1 MGGKEPFAAG
11 MGFSGV
17 SEAWPPAMTVHFPA
31 CSFSGVSKAWPCVW
45 ANGVRW
51 TGVGSSDEATPA
63 LDTAGCQNV
72 LRWPRWAVMDGTDQ
86 RRVPP
91 LALALI
97 LEASALCPRTG
108 G

>member
-1 MGGKEPFAAG
+1 

-17 SEAWPPAMTVHFPA
+17 REAWPPAMTVHFPA

-45 ANGVRW
+45 ANGVGW
-51 TGVGSSDEATPA
+51 TGVGSSDEAISAFGYGRVPKRLA
-63 LDTAGCQNV
+63 LALLGRYGWNRSTAG
-72 LRWPRWAVMDGTDQ
+72 A
-86 RRVPP
+86 P